1 MDFLAKKRKAPKRL
15 GKEIW
20 GCDKRLHKAT
30 AYRMEGKLDA
40 TWVFLEGIKLKKR
53 KAG

>member
-1 MDFLAKKRKAPKRL
+1 MGSLTKKGKAPNRL

-20 GCDKRLHKAT
+20 GCDKRVHKAT

-40 TWVFLEGIKLKKR
+40 
-53 KAG
+53 A